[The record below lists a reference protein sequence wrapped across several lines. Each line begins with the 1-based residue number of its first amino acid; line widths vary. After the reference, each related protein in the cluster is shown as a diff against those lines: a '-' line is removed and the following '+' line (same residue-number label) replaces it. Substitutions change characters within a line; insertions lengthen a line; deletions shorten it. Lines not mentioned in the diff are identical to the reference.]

1 MFVEFDSRQAALAR
15 QRGDIL
21 NTKKL
26 DEFADWGDWENFCRV
41 VEAGSFTAAGDI
53 AGIPKQSISFSI
65 ARLEARLG
73 NRLLDRSTRRVR
85 VTDIGQ
91 TFYAR
96 IAPLLND
103 LREADNDAKST
114 QQQVSGTLRVAAP
127 YETGWLHLAPA
138 LVRLLKAH
146 PALKVEVDDTR
157 KIPDLIEQRYDIAFV
172 KTDTRLPDSSMV
184 SKHVVAM
191 ERGFYAAPEL
201 IAERGLP
208 RTLQEIASWPMIV
221 DPDDSEWELL
231 DGDREVGRI
240 SLCPCIRTPNVELRV
255 RAAIAGLG
263 VIRMLP
269 AYIKDDIRRGELIR
283 LFPHQYSSPLE
294 VYALTPAR
302 RLVPPKVR
310 ALLDAFE
317 DPAKIDS

>member
-1 MFVEFDSRQAALAR
+1 M
-15 QRGDIL
+15 
-21 NTKKL
+21 NTRKA
-26 DEFADWGDWENFCRV
+26 DESADWGDWENFCRV
-41 VEAGSFTAAGDI
+41 VEAGSFTAAGDV

-65 ARLEARLG
+65 ARLEVRLG

-85 VTDIGQ
+85 VTEIGQ

-172 KTDTRLPDSSMV
+172 KTDMRLPDSSLV

-191 ERGFYAAPEL
+191 ERGYYVAPEV

-208 RTLQEIASWPMIV
+208 RMLEEIAAWPMIV
-221 DPDDSEWELL
+221 DPDDNYWDLF
-231 DGDREVGRI
+231 DGEREIGRI
-240 SLCPCIRTPNVELRV
+240 ALSPCIRTPNVELRV
-255 RAAIAGLG
+255 RAALAGLG
-263 VIRMLP
+263 VVRMLP
-269 AYIKDDIRRGELIR
+269 SYIKEELRRGELVR
-283 LFPHQYSSPLE
+283 LFPHQFSSPLE

-317 DPAKIDS
+317 VPAPE